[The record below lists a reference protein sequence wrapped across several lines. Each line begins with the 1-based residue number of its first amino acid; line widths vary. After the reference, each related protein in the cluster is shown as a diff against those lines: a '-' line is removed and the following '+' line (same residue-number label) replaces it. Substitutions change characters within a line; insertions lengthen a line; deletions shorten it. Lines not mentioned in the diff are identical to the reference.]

1 MLNMRVLDYQI
12 TSDENSVSVNKARIS
27 EKNGKEVFSLVGHY
41 PTLEMALRGVQKHYT
56 LGEGIEIQTI
66 REYQKALATIHE
78 AFQIELEEAE

>member
-27 EKNGKEVFSLVGHY
+27 KKNGKEVFSLVGHY

-56 LGEGIEIQTI
+56 LGEGTEIQTI
-66 REYQKALATIHE
+66 REYRKALAKIHE
-78 AFQIELEEAE
+78 AFQIELEEEK